1 MTFESLV
8 KGYFVGYL
16 LTIFLFLWLVARG
29 YRSKKPEVQNK
40 MAELKDAG
48 PFLAA
53 FTLIAF
59 CSLWPYHLYK
69 MLTSKK
75 AKK

>member
-8 KGYFVGYL
+8 KGYFLGYF
-16 LTIFLFLWLVARG
+16 LTILLFLWLVVRG
-29 YRSKKPEVQNK
+29 SKSKKREVQNK
-40 MAELKDAG
+40 MAELRDAG
-48 PFLAA
+48 PFFAA
-53 FTLIAF
+53 FGLVAF
-59 CSLWPYHLYK
+59 CSIWPYHLYK